1 MCFSSWLSPRW
12 TWRSATNLCTQCMY
26 EDKGCLCDVCARSHA
41 CGEEMLLQKV
51 SHHLLLRPSV
61 GQGQKKFLMAY
72 LPKSGKL
79 SDNESLRTMNL
90 TARLQTYT
98 VSHVKPYGVLFV
110 LLVATHRH
118 V

>member
-1 MCFSSWLSPRW
+1 
-12 TWRSATNLCTQCMY
+12 
-26 EDKGCLCDVCARSHA
+26 
-41 CGEEMLLQKV
+41 MLLQKV

-118 V
+118 VFEQLSHVASTGNPYSSPLSGTIEYRWPKEPAQVG